1 MDLEKITWIF
11 KNDKTIKL
19 VKADYAPLIICFF
32 KSFFQNQNQSISQ
45 KELVNG
51 LSDFLFQI
59 DADKEAYPLNSK
71 QYIDK
76 WVGDGY
82 LFRKF
87 EITDEPLYELTP
99 ATINAFKWLD
109 EISKEKPLG
118 TESRLLDLF
127 NKLREIVRKTT
138 ENIEDRIKDLE
149 TQKQNIEKEIEDAKL
164 GKLKLFDD
172 REIKENFLNI
182 EDLSKRLLYDFKH
195 VEYNFK
201 EIDKSLRQKVIKSN
215 LSKGKLLDDVFGQQ
229 DYLMKTEEG
238 RSFKAF
244 WDFLLT
250 YEKQQEFDKLIK
262 HVLELPQIKS
272 MPESKTIQKIKFNL
286 IEAGEKVNKN
296 NDSLIEQLRRFL
308 EQKSFIESKRILNGI
323 EQIEEFVLSNYEN
336 LDNSDFHSEI
346 DDIIDLSFIMD
357 KPLFKPPVKIKFD
370 MKELEEGL
378 AHEMDKKLFNQFYID
393 KELLKENINYFLK
406 TKSQVSLTEI
416 LEKFEVKYG
425 VSELIAYLEIASKN
439 KKHMIDNALKQ
450 EIQIKNQNSDKE
462 YKISL
467 PLVIFNK

>member
-1 MDLEKITWIF
+1 MELDKIAWIF

-19 VKADYAPLIICFF
+19 IKADYAPLIISFF
-32 KSFFQNQNQSISQ
+32 KSFFHNQNQSISQ
-45 KELVNG
+45 KELTNG
-51 LSDFLFQI
+51 LSDFLFGI
-59 DADKEAYPLNSK
+59 DADKETYPLSAK

-82 LFRKF
+82 LLRKF

-99 ATINAFKWLD
+99 STINAFKWLD

-149 TQKQNIEKEIEDAKL
+149 AQKQSIEREIEDAKL

-201 EIDKSLRQKVIKSN
+201 EIDKSLRQKIIKSN

-229 DYLMKTEEG
+229 DYLMGTEEG

-250 YEKQQEFDKLIK
+250 YEKQQEFDTLIK
-262 HVLELPQIKS
+262 HVLELPQIKAI
-272 MPESKTIQKIKFNL
+272 PESKTIQKIKFNL

-308 EQKSFIESKRILNGI
+308 EQKSFIESKRISQGI
-323 EQIEEFVLSNYEN
+323 EQIEAFVLSNYDTLE
-336 LDNSDFHSEI
+336 NSDFTSEI
-346 DDIIDLSFIMD
+346 DDIISLSFIMD

-370 MKELEEGL
+370 LKELDEGT
-378 AHEMDKKLFNQFYID
+378 ANETDTKLFNQFFID
-393 KELLKENINYFLK
+393 KEQLKQNINYFLK
-406 TKSQVSLTEI
+406 TKSQVSLTEV

-439 KKHMIDNALKQ
+439 KKHLIDNSTKQ
-450 EIQIKNQNSDKE
+450 EVQIKNRNSDKE
-462 YKISL
+462 YIISL